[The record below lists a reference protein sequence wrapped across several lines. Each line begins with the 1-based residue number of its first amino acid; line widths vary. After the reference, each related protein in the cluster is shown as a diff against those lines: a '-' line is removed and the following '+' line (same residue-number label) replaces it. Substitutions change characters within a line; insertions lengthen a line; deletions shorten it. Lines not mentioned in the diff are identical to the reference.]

1 MIDIKIPVDI
11 IENEDGFI
19 VVADLPGIDKKDIQI
34 TGSESSI
41 TIKAVRKPIENG
53 KYLIVERFS
62 GIIGRTIRFKEY
74 IDIAQSKGVLENG
87 VLKIYIPK
95 AKNHFIIDSCFQ
107 IIIL

>member
-11 IENEDGFI
+11 IENENSFI
-19 VVADLPGIDKKDIQI
+19 VIADLPGVNKEDIQI

-41 TIKAVRKPIENG
+41 TIKALRKSLENG

-62 GIIGRTIRFKEY
+62 GVIVRTIKFKEY
-74 IDIAQSKGVLENG
+74 IDIARSKGVLENG

-107 IIIL
+107 IIVL